1 MGVGILLVHGY
12 TGSNKDLEGL
22 DDQLSS
28 KFGRDHV
35 CNLELPFIG
44 GGPVS
49 GFDDHVFEVA
59 VATAAAGL
67 KRKYGRLA
75 VLGHSTGGT
84 LVLSCISKGTSHPDL
99 LFLAGVPKRVDNGYI
114 KRWETYCPEE
124 KSPGFTDVCKMISLI
139 NSVGNREYE
148 NDFPVILMNGQS
160 DDLVLSET
168 GFDWQKNFK
177 GFRRTILF
185 PNASH
190 HFLSDPLFTDSV
202 ADIVTRSVQDISG
215 KDNGFEQSIE
225 SLKSAEPEIE
235 TFLKQSPLSGP
246 HLARCPSGR
255 RFAEDKD
262 YLPSKVT
269 WDPVFANI
277 EITTRCNLACRF
289 CMRTRMGISGKDMMF
304 ETFSRIIERIPHAY
318 RITFVGLGEP
328 LLHPDII
335 RFVNLV
341 KSHGKRAALVTNG
354 LTLDR
359 EIAGEL
365 IRAGLDSIVFSI
377 DAPNQASVDKLRQGT
392 DFHRVIRNILAFTAM
407 EQASGREMSKAVF
420 SALSLFSLDDLIPL
434 VDLIAGLGVD
444 VLMLS
449 DLNFRHNSER
459 ALLNNIDDSGKK
471 KIRDALK
478 HSFARQL
485 PVLSVYGLEEFG
497 LRKRYQNFL
506 ALPPSKIYTRPREHT
521 HCVSLW
527 QTLPVNVEGN
537 VYLCDCRPDKIAGN
551 LIESSFEEIWN
562 GELFREY
569 RLGMR
574 KKTVPERCRICP
586 RF

>member
-12 TGSNKDLEGL
+12 TGLNMDLEGL

-44 GGPVS
+44 DGPVS
-49 GFDDHVFEVA
+49 RFDAHVFEAA
-59 VATAAAGL
+59 VAAAAAGL

-75 VLGHSTGGT
+75 VFGHSTGGT
-84 LVLSCISKGTSHPDL
+84 LILSCLSNGTVHPDL
-99 LFLAGVPKRVDNGYI
+99 LILAGVPRRVDKEYI
-114 KRWETYCPEE
+114 KQWETYCPEE
-124 KSPGFTDVCKMISLI
+124 KAPGFTDVCKMISLI
-139 NSVGNREYE
+139 NSVGKREYE

-160 DDLVLSET
+160 DYLVLPET
-168 GFDWQKNFK
+168 GFEWQKNFK
-177 GFRRTILF
+177 GNQRTIIL
-185 PNASH
+185 PHADH
-190 HFLSDPLFTDSV
+190 HFPSDDSFTDWIADFV
-202 ADIVTRSVQDISG
+202 AGAIRDIQVNNKKSEKNINV
-215 KDNGFEQSIE
+215 
-225 SLKSAEPEIE
+225 LKSVEPEIAA
-235 TFLKQSPLSGP
+235 FLKQSPFSEG
-246 HLARCPSGR
+246 HLVQCPSGR
-255 RFAEDKD
+255 RLVEDKD
-262 YLPSKVT
+262 YFPPTVN

-289 CMRTRMGISGKDMMF
+289 CMRTRMGISGKDMTF

-341 KSHGKRAALVTNG
+341 KAYGKRAALVTNG
-354 LTLDR
+354 QTLDR

-365 IRAGLDSIVFSI
+365 IRAGLDSIIFSI
-377 DAPNQASVDKLRQGT
+377 DTPNQASADKLRPGT
-392 DFHRVIRNILAFTAM
+392 DLHRVISNIKAFTAI
-407 EQASGREMSKAVF
+407 EKASGREMSKAVF
-420 SALSLFSLDDLIPL
+420 SALSLLSINDLIPL
-434 VDLIAGLGVD
+434 VDLIAELGVD
-444 VLMLS
+444 VLMVS
-449 DLNFRHNSER
+449 DLNFHHNFGW

-478 HSFARQL
+478 HSFARQM
-485 PVLSVYGLEEFG
+485 PVLSVHGLEEFG

-527 QTLPVNVEGN
+527 QTLPVNVDGD

-551 LIESSFEEIWN
+551 LIESPFEGIWN
-562 GELFREY
+562 GELFRNH

-574 KKTVPERCRICP
+574 KKMAPEICRICP